1 MRLLFLNCELCEAL
15 KSLKDWTLVGSFAVG
30 GFEYM
35 GFSISD
41 SNKLIVI
48 SSDRETVFD
57 SRDGSITDIEAV
69 IDETKFQAMV
79 NILPDEL
86 IPIAGIYG
94 GILPSGTPQGDKVEI
109 SYYGE
114 HVISG
119 KKLKYQQITFI
130 DRFGNRQKIFDSYPS
145 YVCGFSNDGNSFAL
159 AHDGGVYVH
168 RRSDC

>member
-1 MRLLFLNCELCEAL
+1 MFLNCELCEAL

-79 NILPDEL
+79 DILTR
-86 IPIAGIYG
+86 
-94 GILPSGTPQGDKVEI
+94 LP
-109 SYYGE
+109 
-114 HVISG
+114 
-119 KKLKYQQITFI
+119 KYRKPNNVKETT
-130 DRFGNRQKIFDSYPS
+130 GLY
-145 YVCGFSNDGNSFAL
+145 AL
-159 AHDGGVYVH
+159 LFLLF
-168 RRSDC
+168 